1 MTMILLKL
9 IWSHYLLFAA
19 LALAVWYGAV
29 LFTFYRNEAK
39 KLYEEKF
46 PRPEEPLPTVL
57 SEEEA
62 FDPMGAPAEE
72 YGVSTVLAHEVRFMK
87 RKTMIPDEEM
97 QGLIP
102 DVLEEIKRVIHTV
115 ENEQGDKTDF
125 ISLFK
130 LITVK
135 YPRLSESRHL
145 GDINNWLR
153 EHCPFGLDDAEL
165 SALWA

>member
-1 MTMILLKL
+1 MLLLKL

-19 LALAVWYGAV
+19 LALAVWYGGV

-39 KLYEEKF
+39 KLYAQKFPKPEEK
-46 PRPEEPLPTVL
+46 LPTVL
-57 SEEEA
+57 ADEEE
-62 FDPMGAPAEE
+62 FDLMGAPAEE
-72 YGVSTVLAHEVRFMK
+72 YGVSTILAHEVRFMP
-87 RKTMIPDEEM
+87 RKTMISEEEM

-115 ENEQGDKTDF
+115 EAEGGDQTDF

-145 GDINNWLR
+145 AAINDWLR
-153 EHCPFGLDDAEL
+153 EHCPFPLEEADLAGL
-165 SALWA
+165 WV